1 MPPKF
6 YKLEFMTYDGSV
18 DRLNWLN
25 HCEQFFRGQK
35 TLASDQ
41 TWLASYHL
49 RGAAQTWYYT
59 LEQDTRMPT
68 WERFKEL
75 HHLQFG
81 PPVQDSRLAKLGQL
95 QFRSTVQEIMEQ
107 FNAILCHAHNL
118 DVVQKAELFVG
129 GLPDHIRVDVA
140 MRAPQD
146 LPTAVNLARAFELR
160 ANNIME
166 MLPSGPQQ
174 PARPL
179 PLQPPV
185 APGGAA

>member
-1 MPPKF
+1 
-6 YKLEFMTYDGSV
+6 
-18 DRLNWLN
+18 
-25 HCEQFFRGQK
+25 
-35 TLASDQ
+35 
-41 TWLASYHL
+41 
-49 RGAAQTWYYT
+49 
-59 LEQDTRMPT
+59 
-68 WERFKEL
+68 
-75 HHLQFG
+75 
-81 PPVQDSRLAKLGQL
+81 
-95 QFRSTVQEIMEQ
+95 
-107 FNAILCHAHNL
+107 
-118 DVVQKAELFVG
+118 VG